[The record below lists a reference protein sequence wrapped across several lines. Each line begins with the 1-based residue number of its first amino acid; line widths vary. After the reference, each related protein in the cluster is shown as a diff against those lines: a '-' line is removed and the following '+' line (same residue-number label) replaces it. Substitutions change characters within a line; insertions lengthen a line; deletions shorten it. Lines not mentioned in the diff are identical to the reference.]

1 MPRFSRGTIYLDCL
15 DRRCRTA
22 WQLQTAKQKF
32 SELVDR
38 ALAEGPQ
45 VVTRRGQEVVVVV
58 GIDEYRRLRGPKR
71 DFKQFLTEGPP
82 YFDDLEIERSTE
94 PWRPVEL

>member
-1 MPRFSRGTIYLDCL
+1 V
-15 DRRCRTA
+15 A

-38 ALAEGPQ
+38 ALTEGPQ
-45 VVTRRGQEVVVVV
+45 VVTRRGREVVVIV
-58 GIDEYRRLRGPKR
+58 GIDEYQRLRRHKR
-71 DFKQFLTEGPP
+71 DFKQFLLEGPP

-94 PWRPVEL
+94 PSRLVEL